1 MSRSDCCGALDGEAT
16 EDGPSWSDVGI
27 CPDCREHCEFV
38 EEEDG
43 RKLAILSSLSYWI
56 DLETCVCKVERPIGS
71 CCKCDLEEVKKYIEE
86 NT

>member
-38 EEEDG
+38 DEEQEEDNE
-43 RKLAILSSLSYWI
+43 S
-56 DLETCVCKVERPIGS
+56 
-71 CCKCDLEEVKKYIEE
+71 
-86 NT
+86 